1 MLTLIFGIGVFAV
14 SLIFRLAHKL
24 RLTIPLLYFLAV
36 PTVLRN
42 WYAVHT
48 ALAAWILYALL
59 ALAALS
65 WVVTLLRVIR
75 DAKEDRSPSGYAP
88 PEPTARASS
97 ARRGCGNQMPISS
110 CTSRSLILMQPTS
123 TDIWNTSSPI

>member
-1 MLTLIFGIGVFAV
+1 MLTLILGIGVFAV

-75 DAKEDRSPSGYAP
+75 DAKEDRSADAAAMRRFA
-88 PEPTARASS
+88 ERVRQARANGESVV
-97 ARRGCGNQMPISS
+97 
-110 CTSRSLILMQPTS
+110 S
-123 TDIWNTSSPI
+123 TEGLW